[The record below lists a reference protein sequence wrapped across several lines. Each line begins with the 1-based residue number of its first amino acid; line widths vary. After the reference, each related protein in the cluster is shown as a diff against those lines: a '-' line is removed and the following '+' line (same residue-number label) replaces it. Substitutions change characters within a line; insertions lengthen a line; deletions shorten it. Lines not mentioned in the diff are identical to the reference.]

1 MCQDDGTVRR
11 QSHLLTIQKKK
22 QKWGDC
28 NFFVCLC
35 SPHLPFTCQNFF
47 EKNLGDIWP
56 PPPKL
61 SRSSLI
67 YIYIYNLYS
76 RTQTY
81 FDFFFLAETYVAK
94 KNCFSFFLFLLIISY
109 IVFVWKKNPFP
120 HIGGR
125 VVNRVKAPSLFPI
138 RTVSAIIFRKKKEHK
153 VCNLLND

>member
-56 PPPKL
+56 PPPNYPARHL
-61 SRSSLI
+61 YI
-67 YIYIYNLYS
+67 YIYIIFIREHKLILTFFSSRDLRCQEKLFFIFSFSVDYFLHCFCLEKKSLSPHRRSGGESCQSSLSLSNPNGIRYYIQKKK
-76 RTQTY
+76 RTQ
-81 FDFFFLAETYVAK
+81 
-94 KNCFSFFLFLLIISY
+94 
-109 IVFVWKKNPFP
+109 
-120 HIGGR
+120 
-125 VVNRVKAPSLFPI
+125 SL
-138 RTVSAIIFRKKKEHK
+138 
-153 VCNLLND
+153 